1 MNLKD
6 LQLSMFLLKKKETQI
21 VEILFLFINN

>member
-6 LQLSMFLLKKKETQI
+6 LQLSIFLLKKETQI